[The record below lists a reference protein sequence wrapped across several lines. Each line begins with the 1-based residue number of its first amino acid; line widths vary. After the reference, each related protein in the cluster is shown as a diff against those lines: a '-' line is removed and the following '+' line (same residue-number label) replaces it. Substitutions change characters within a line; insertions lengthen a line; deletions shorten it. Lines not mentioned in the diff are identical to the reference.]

1 MLRLIIGALSVCSII
16 NTFVFN
22 HFLIIYIVLS
32 TNIALQ
38 FTRVYT
44 VAIYTAKKTMSEK
57 LPLSQW

>member
-44 VAIYTAKKTMSEK
+44 VAIYRKENNV
-57 LPLSQW
+57 